1 VAGTLMARRR
11 APWLGQRSIVVGLVG
26 ALLLLLFMFAVLRAL
41 ASARGPNRWVC
52 ALEKLGL
59 TIGDG
64 CLGLNAA
71 HIEELIDEIIEEH
84 PRYNHRM

>member
-1 VAGTLMARRR
+1 MVL
-11 APWLGQRSIVVGLVG
+11 LLVG
-26 ALLLLLFMFAVLRAL
+26 GVLLVLFMFTVLRAL

-71 HIEELIDEIIEEH
+71 HMEELIDEIIEEH
-84 PRYNHRM
+84 PRYR